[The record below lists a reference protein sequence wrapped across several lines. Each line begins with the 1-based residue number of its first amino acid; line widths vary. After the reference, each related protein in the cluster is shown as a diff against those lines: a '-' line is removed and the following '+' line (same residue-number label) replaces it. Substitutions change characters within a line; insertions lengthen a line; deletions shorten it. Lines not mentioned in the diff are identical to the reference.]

1 MNEEHNKVAKKNP
14 YTIWF
19 VVIAFVAPVVLA
31 YLMYFF
37 GNVGS
42 FSNHGEILNPV
53 VDIASF
59 KLKNEKDELIPK
71 KELTYKWRLISFVG
85 KNCDTACN
93 ARLYDVRQIHK
104 SLGKNQHRV
113 LRVIVHIED
122 ASDELTNHIK
132 QEYPNALNMFGDEKA
147 ISSAL
152 GESAQIRENEI
163 YIMDPVGNV
172 MMRFTQ
178 DQSKK
183 DFLKDLKKLLKVS
196 QIG

>member
-1 MNEEHNKVAKKNP
+1 MNEHQNKVAKKNP

-37 GNVGS
+37 GNVAS
-42 FSNHGEILNPV
+42 FSNHGEILDPV
-53 VDIASF
+53 VDISSL
-59 KLKNEKDELIPK
+59 KLKNDTDELIPK

-85 KNCDTACN
+85 KDCDNACST
-93 ARLYDVRQIHK
+93 RLYDIRQIHK
-104 SLGKNQHRV
+104 SLGKDQHRV
-113 LRVIVHIED
+113 LRVIVHLGT
-122 ASDELTNHIK
+122 ASEELMDLINK
-132 QEYPNALNMFGDEKA
+132 EYPKALNLYGDEND

-152 GESAQIRENEI
+152 GESARIRENEV

-178 DQSKK
+178 EQPKK
-183 DFLKDLKKLLKVS
+183 DFLKDLRKLLKVS